1 MLTEE
6 NKRFFQNFSDF
17 FDHDRFLSLFCQG
30 LSAIILSIKTIPKE
44 DTLMKAEIRKII
56 AMILL
61 VVFCATAA
69 ITGIA
74 VSAASHTN
82 AASTATPDR
91 ADNSKPALKDGVWQ
105 AVYEDGKQELF
116 FINSEDSSF
125 SLIDPEYGIGVP
137 SRFEYDS
144 STGIYKMQI
153 AYEGNEE
160 RWRVIDNSDSAATVS
175 NAQGDLITLYYLSND
190 TVDSFKYFTLYELCE
205 MAKADYTA
213 NGGNDNVVFSGKMIA
228 DGSLFAK
235 ITGEK
240 DGKTVISYTVDMIS
254 ATGTDGDNNRV
265 DLSGYSVKQ

>member
-1 MLTEE
+1 
-6 NKRFFQNFSDF
+6 
-17 FDHDRFLSLFCQG
+17 
-30 LSAIILSIKTIPKE
+30 
-44 DTLMKAEIRKII
+44 
-56 AMILL
+56 
-61 VVFCATAA
+61 
-69 ITGIA
+69 
-74 VSAASHTN
+74 
-82 AASTATPDR
+82 
-91 ADNSKPALKDGVWQ
+91 
-105 AVYEDGKQELF
+105 LF
-116 FINSEDSSF
+116 FISSEESSF

-160 RWRVIDNSDSAATVS
+160 RWRVIDNSNSTATVS

-190 TVDSFKYFTLYELCE
+190 TSDSFKYFTLYELYE

-213 NGGNDNVVFSGKMIA
+213 NGGNDNVVFSGEMIA

-240 DGKTVISYTVDMIS
+240 DGKTVITYIIDMS
-254 ATGTDGDNNRV
+254 TAAGTDGDNNRV

>member
-1 MLTEE
+1 
-6 NKRFFQNFSDF
+6 
-17 FDHDRFLSLFCQG
+17 
-30 LSAIILSIKTIPKE
+30 
-44 DTLMKAEIRKII
+44 MKAEIRKII

-91 ADNSKPALKDGVWQ
+91 ADNAKPALKDGVWQ

-116 FINSEDSSF
+116 FISSEESSF

-160 RWRVIDNSDSAATVS
+160 RWRVIDNSNSTATVS

-190 TVDSFKYFTLYELCE
+190 TSDSFKYFTLYELCE
-205 MAKADYTA
+205 MAKANYTA

-240 DGKTVISYTVDMIS
+240 DGKTVITYTVDMIS